1 MERWFPGV
9 LNLSFCEYFSFRWPF
24 ALLPCFPAFAP
35 EGQYDNERMHFG
47 WVDAEYQSA
56 AGLIKS
62 SWKYHGDAWV
72 WHISIPE
79 GASALVT
86 LPGETDAVRYA
97 AGDYEF
103 RR

>member
-9 LNLSFCEYFSFRWPF
+9 LNLSLCEYF
-24 ALLPCFPAFAP
+24 
-35 EGQYDNERMHFG
+35 
-47 WVDAEYQSA
+47 
-56 AGLIKS
+56 
-62 SWKYHGDAWV
+62 
-72 WHISIPE
+72 E

-86 LPGETDAVRYA
+86 LPGETDAVRYE